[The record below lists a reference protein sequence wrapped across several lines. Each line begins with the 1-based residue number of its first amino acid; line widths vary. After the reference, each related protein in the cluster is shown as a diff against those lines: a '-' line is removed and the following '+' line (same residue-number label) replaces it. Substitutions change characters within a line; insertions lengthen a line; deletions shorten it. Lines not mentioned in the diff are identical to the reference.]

1 MIKPTISHYVRLTL
15 IAWMCARCLQFCTA
29 DNAGHLNQW
38 RTLLSSRSRLVSTKH
53 YFHCSRPD
61 PFLNYQFEIITR
73 SYTGRLGTIYVE
85 QMSSNGTQFRL
96 ELFLQHRKFHLQL
109 VVDNHTLATL
119 QHALTDFSDGYPHH
133 ISVTLG
139 CSTGELGLAV
149 DDELVQT
156 ALVDHHH
163 FNPTTALDHL
173 KVQIKFGYDSNP
185 SMKYIPAIVGC
196 IRGSI
201 FNNGSEIESHSSDV
215 ENGCVDH
222 CKTNPCRNVARDRCV
237 NLFGNLRC
245 NCLYS
250 GFQGMRCESQGTVSI
265 LVKKNQHLVYKLPQY
280 ENQPSK
286 IVLNFKS
293 SVQSRQEL
301 LKISLLSVPNASISV
316 DIVNQSLVEIFYGQR
331 KPLQCS
337 LPFSENDKRQVHF
350 VEFQLIFEYSI
361 QEIHVQTVSGW
372 NRCRFWPNILENSL
386 VLHDIIV
393 GSNQSEGF
401 VGCVKN
407 FYVDFTN
414 VLWLSKVAGQKQL
427 ISNEQLAYG
436 CGEIPTLW
444 SYKFVVNHSACDTR
458 RCRHHSS
465 CIDDGRNGAPTLEKS
480 CHHLYR
486 MGNRRS
492 GVYRIDPDGSGP
504 IGPVYVHCTMDDE
517 LNHGWT
523 IVEHNFE
530 ESMQIRSVWAKDT
543 TYIIS
548 YSHFSLNALRY
559 LIMNSHFCRQ
569 HFVYTCN
576 NAPLDFP
583 TYTWFRSATMYG
595 NFSTLI
601 SEKNACFCYANKTC
615 AKAGRCNCDGNDLN
629 SHVDAGYLVNHQA
642 GLMEMTFIQ
651 HRPRKGWAN
660 VALGPLECRGSDLE
674 EAIQFFGS
682 GTIIEESA
690 WKGTNLEIWFK
701 TTNSEK
707 AILIN
712 QEADDGRFFRILLN
726 KGTVVD
732 FQFDFNLRR
741 DQNYGMKTVTLEDLN
756 SGSSYTSNEWNR
768 IKVENIDSEIFF
780 VFNREQ
786 AFYKLAD
793 NEQLDRTTFD
803 KPLMIGG
810 SHSTPENRFVGCIG
824 ELVVDKRR
832 IPLQTFPTEN
842 SAHNLKLGC
851 QNYCAHLNCAN
862 GALCSEDYANGM
874 ARCKCKNPYAQFGS
888 LCEIDINEQSDVSFQ
903 RKDNGFIMYRDLQ
916 QNPLVEQIVLSFR
929 TDQQSGLLLYAHDQF
944 YNFIQLH
951 LWQSNRLS
959 LTVNSDREV
968 KQCTAIGKSSKF
980 NNMEWKQVAVVRRG
994 HVVHLYV
1001 EDVSCKIDA
1010 TTWMS
1015 GNYVTSFI
1023 DPYNFQTVIPPRPPV
1038 PPNNISN
1045 YTLTYVGGLPSQAF
1059 YNGRK
1064 KRQAVYATKLE
1075 NYLGCMRGLRI
1086 GSDGVDLKKAGE
1098 RTTDSP
1104 DSSGCRFYSK
1114 SSLICFNGGHFTV
1127 DWSTRTLNEQCH
1139 CSDTAFSGKNCSH
1152 DEGVHFTGHSVISF
1166 RLDKL
1171 FSSSHGGGGGAPVS
1185 LFGQASDLLRFVFM
1199 TPFKLRDRQAML
1211 LIEKSRPLKGS
1222 YFNIMLFNN
1231 ELAFQIFDDK
1241 QLSSVIY
1248 HFYGNYLNDKPHLVL
1263 LQLYNDFKM
1272 IIKVDDQ
1279 EKDVPLLDS
1288 TILRRGELLVGGFR
1302 QLSSSANVTK
1312 YRGCISN
1319 LLIENNAAA
1328 DESSVPLFELVKTVG
1343 FMDPERRFRLY
1354 SINNEDVHLSPC
1366 GLTAETLQPLTTSAS
1381 LTMPAWDRLLETR
1394 IYADNIELEDVFT
1407 HLTTPLNEN
1416 DFAEKS
1422 DGESA
1427 GIAVGFIIFI
1437 SVVVVLVFA
1446 VLLWRKVQR
1455 KSYITHEI
1463 YEDEDDFSE
1472 LDDEFQN
1479 QRCCCHQPETAE
1491 EHGSGRLNAT
1501 DYSSSQCVNNVSP
1514 PDEMDKLND
1523 DSQDIVISP
1532 KNFGSYECSSGD
1544 LKYMD
1549 ENVNRLSR
1557 EYPPAAPLQ
1566 QNQIADQ
1573 EQQQQQHNRRLVAV
1587 SPPKLQVLNNHVPV
1601 AWISIRLL
1609 LAVLMLDWPAPDV
1622 VNLTSLC
1629 AVVWCSFS
1637 TCLTWNW
1644 TCMATNICHWKNL
1657 KFGPFCRVRLGR
1669 VRIVNNYR
1677 RPVAGRRVR
1686 TALALGRRSS
1696 MVVHVKG
1703 RGRRHVGRRGL
1714 HLEPGRQLDRWH
1726 RYEDRRSGII
1736 FYWQRSCRRRL
1747 RRKPRRRRYV
1757 QATSAAAN
1765 NNNNNNNTNNTAG
1778 PVRVLWPFFQNR
1790 RTTKKNRCEVV
1801 ERKLRVPKVFRG
1813 LFCCFGLKP
1822 VESAAPLQ
1830 SEFQNSH
1837 FTSRHSENNVHASS
1851 SERLLLPP
1859 VHPSDVNKKCLIVD
1873 LDETLVHSSFKPVKN
1888 PDFVIPVEIDGVVHQ
1903 VYVLKRPYVDEFLQ
1917 QISANFECILFT
1929 ASLAKYADP
1938 VADLLDRWGVF
1949 RSRLFREACV
1959 FHKGNYVKDLN
1970 RLGRDLKHVLI
1981 VDNSPASYAFHPD
1994 NAVPVQSWFDDL
2006 HDTELLDLLPL
2017 LDKLATADNVYTV
2030 LKGSNRRST
2039 SPVLYHYSECN
2050 GAYDPLGVIAQ
2061 VEQKPL

>member
-185 SMKYIPAIVGC
+185 SMKYVPAIVGC

-201 FNNGSEIESHSSDV
+201 FNNESEIESHSSDV

-250 GFQGMRCESQGTVSI
+250 GFQGMRCESQGVPIRPIDS
-265 LVKKNQHLVYKLPQY
+265 
-280 ENQPSK
+280 
-286 IVLNFKS
+286 NFKNYSFS
-293 SVQSRQEL
+293 S
-301 LKISLLSVPNASISV
+301 IP
-316 DIVNQSLVEIFYGQR
+316 
-331 KPLQCS
+331 
-337 LPFSENDKRQVHF
+337 
-350 VEFQLIFEYSI
+350 
-361 QEIHVQTVSGW
+361 
-372 NRCRFWPNILENSL
+372 
-386 VLHDIIV
+386 
-393 GSNQSEGF
+393 
-401 VGCVKN
+401 
-407 FYVDFTN
+407 
-414 VLWLSKVAGQKQL
+414 VAGQKQL

-465 CIDDGRNGAPTLEKS
+465 CIDDGRNGARCS
-480 CHHLYR
+480 CATIPYVGSLCQFY
-486 MGNRRS
+486 
-492 GVYRIDPDGSGP
+492 GSGP

-517 LNHGWT
+517 LNRGWT

-548 YSHFSLNALRY
+548 YS
-559 LIMNSHFCRQ
+559 
-569 HFVYTCN
+569 
-576 NAPLDFP
+576 FP

-615 AKAGRCNCDGNDLN
+615 AKGGRCNCDGNDLN

-701 TTNSEK
+701 TTTSEK

-741 DQNYGMKTVTLEDLN
+741 DENYGMKSVTLEDLN

-780 VFNREQ
+780 VFNRKQ

-862 GALCSEDYANGM
+862 GALCSEDYANGV

-951 LWQSNRLS
+951 LWESNRLS

-1086 GSDGVDLKKAGE
+1086 GSDDVDLKKAGE

-1171 FSSSHGGGGGAPVS
+1171 FSSSHGGGGGGGGGAPVS

-1319 LLIENNAAA
+1319 LLIENNAVA

-1343 FMDPERRFRLY
+1343 FTDPERRFRLY

-1501 DYSSSQCVNNVSP
+1501 DYSSSQCVNNLSP

-1523 DSQDIVISP
+1523 ESQDIVISP

-1573 EQQQQQHNRRLVAV
+1573 EQQQQQQHNRRLVAV

-1601 AWISIRLL
+1601 AWISIRLM

-1657 KFGPFCRVRLGR
+1657 KLYPTQSCVVCILRLGR
-1669 VRIVNNYR
+1669 VRIVNSYR

-1959 FHKGNYVKDLN
+1959 FHKGNYDLN

>member
-185 SMKYIPAIVGC
+185 SMKYVPAIVGC

-201 FNNGSEIESHSSDV
+201 FNNESEIESHSSDV

-386 VLHDIIV
+386 VLHDIII
-393 GSNQSEGF
+393 GSTQSEGF

-517 LNHGWT
+517 LNRGWT

-548 YSHFSLNALRY
+548 YS
-559 LIMNSHFCRQ
+559 
-569 HFVYTCN
+569 
-576 NAPLDFP
+576 FP

-615 AKAGRCNCDGNDLN
+615 AKGGRCNCDGNDLN

-701 TTNSEK
+701 TTTSEK

-741 DQNYGMKTVTLEDLN
+741 DENYGMKSVTLEDLN

-780 VFNREQ
+780 VFNRKQ

-810 SHSTPENRFVGCIG
+810 N
-824 ELVVDKRR
+824 
-832 IPLQTFPTEN
+832 
-842 SAHNLKLGC
+842 
-851 QNYCAHLNCAN
+851 
-862 GALCSEDYANGM
+862 
-874 ARCKCKNPYAQFGS
+874 
-888 LCEIDINEQSDVSFQ
+888 INEQSDVSFQ

-951 LWQSNRLS
+951 LWESNRLS

-968 KQCTAIGKSSKF
+968 KQCTAIGKSSK
-980 NNMEWKQVAVVRRG
+980 
-994 HVVHLYV
+994 
-1001 EDVSCKIDA
+1001 
-1010 TTWMS
+1010 
-1015 GNYVTSFI
+1015 
-1023 DPYNFQTVIPPRPPV
+1023 TVIPPRPPV

-1086 GSDGVDLKKAGE
+1086 GSDDVDLKKAGE
-1098 RTTDSP
+1098 RTTDS
-1104 DSSGCRFYSK
+1104 
-1114 SSLICFNGGHFTV
+1114 
-1127 DWSTRTLNEQCH
+1127 Q
-1139 CSDTAFSGKNCSH
+1139 
-1152 DEGVHFTGHSVISF
+1152 
-1166 RLDKL
+1166 
-1171 FSSSHGGGGGAPVS
+1171 
-1185 LFGQASDLLRFVFM
+1185 
-1199 TPFKLRDRQAML
+1199 
-1211 LIEKSRPLKGS
+1211 
-1222 YFNIMLFNN
+1222 
-1231 ELAFQIFDDK
+1231 
-1241 QLSSVIY
+1241 
-1248 HFYGNYLNDKPHLVL
+1248 
-1263 LQLYNDFKM
+1263 
-1272 IIKVDDQ
+1272 
-1279 EKDVPLLDS
+1279 
-1288 TILRRGELLVGGFR
+1288 
-1302 QLSSSANVTK
+1302 
-1312 YRGCISN
+1312 
-1319 LLIENNAAA
+1319 
-1328 DESSVPLFELVKTVG
+1328 
-1343 FMDPERRFRLY
+1343 RRFRLY

-1501 DYSSSQCVNNVSP
+1501 DYSSSQCVNNLSP

-1523 DSQDIVISP
+1523 ESQDIVISP

-1549 ENVNRLSR
+1549 ENVNRLS
-1557 EYPPAAPLQ
+1557 Q
-1566 QNQIADQ
+1566 Q
-1573 EQQQQQHNRRLVAV
+1573 QQQQQHNRRLVAV

-1601 AWISIRLL
+1601 AWISIRLM

-1657 KFGPFCRVRLGR
+1657 KLYPTQSCVVCILRLGR
-1669 VRIVNNYR
+1669 VRIVNSYR

-1959 FHKGNYVKDLN
+1959 FHKGNYDLN

>member
-1 MIKPTISHYVRLTL
+1 MIKPTISLYVRLTL
-15 IAWMCARCLQFCTA
+15 IAWMCARCLQFSTA
-29 DNAGHLNQW
+29 DNTGHLNQW
-38 RTLLSSRSRLVSTKH
+38 RTLLSSRSRLVSTEH
-53 YFHCSRPD
+53 HFHCSRPD

-85 QMSSNGTQFRL
+85 QMSSNGTPFRL

-109 VVDNHTLATL
+109 VVDNHPLATL

-139 CSTGELGLAV
+139 CSTGELGLSV

-156 ALVDHHH
+156 VLVDHHH
-163 FNPTTALDHL
+163 HFNPITAPLDHL

-201 FNNGSEIESHSSDV
+201 FNNESEIESHSSDV

-250 GFQGMRCESQGTVSI
+250 GFQGMRCESQGVPIRPIDS
-265 LVKKNQHLVYKLPQY
+265 
-280 ENQPSK
+280 
-286 IVLNFKS
+286 NFKNYSFS
-293 SVQSRQEL
+293 SF
-301 LKISLLSVPNASISV
+301 P
-316 DIVNQSLVEIFYGQR
+316 
-331 KPLQCS
+331 
-337 LPFSENDKRQVHF
+337 
-350 VEFQLIFEYSI
+350 
-361 QEIHVQTVSGW
+361 
-372 NRCRFWPNILENSL
+372 
-386 VLHDIIV
+386 
-393 GSNQSEGF
+393 GF
-401 VGCVKN
+401 VGCLKN

-465 CIDDGRNGAPTLEKS
+465 CIDDGKNGARCS
-480 CHHLYR
+480 CATIPY
-486 MGNRRS
+486 
-492 GVYRIDPDGSGP
+492 VGSLCQFF
-504 IGPVYVHCTMDDE
+504 YVHCTMDDE

-548 YSHFSLNALRY
+548 YS
-559 LIMNSHFCRQ
+559 
-569 HFVYTCN
+569 
-576 NAPLDFP
+576 FP

-642 GLMEMTFIQ
+642 GLIEMTFIQ

-682 GTIIEESA
+682 GTIIEESS

-732 FQFDFNLRR
+732 FQFDFNIRR
-741 DQNYGMKTVTLEDLN
+741 DQNYGMKTVTLEDLMN
-756 SGSSYTSNEWNR
+756 VGSSYTSNEWNR

-780 VFNREQ
+780 VFNRKQ

-810 SHSTPENRFVGCIG
+810 N
-824 ELVVDKRR
+824 
-832 IPLQTFPTEN
+832 
-842 SAHNLKLGC
+842 
-851 QNYCAHLNCAN
+851 
-862 GALCSEDYANGM
+862 
-874 ARCKCKNPYAQFGS
+874 
-888 LCEIDINEQSDVSFQ
+888 INEQSDVSFQ

-929 TDQQSGLLLYAHDQF
+929 TDQESGLLLYAHDQF

-951 LWQSNRLS
+951 LWESNRLS

-968 KQCTAIGKSSKF
+968 KQCTAIGKTSK
-980 NNMEWKQVAVVRRG
+980 
-994 HVVHLYV
+994 
-1001 EDVSCKIDA
+1001 
-1010 TTWMS
+1010 
-1015 GNYVTSFI
+1015 
-1023 DPYNFQTVIPPRPPV
+1023 TVIPPRPPV

-1064 KRQAVYATKLE
+1064 KRQAVYATKLQ

-1086 GSDGVDLKKAGE
+1086 GSDDVDLKKAGE
-1098 RTTDSP
+1098 RTTDS
-1104 DSSGCRFYSK
+1104 
-1114 SSLICFNGGHFTV
+1114 
-1127 DWSTRTLNEQCH
+1127 Q
-1139 CSDTAFSGKNCSH
+1139 
-1152 DEGVHFTGHSVISF
+1152 
-1166 RLDKL
+1166 
-1171 FSSSHGGGGGAPVS
+1171 
-1185 LFGQASDLLRFVFM
+1185 
-1199 TPFKLRDRQAML
+1199 
-1211 LIEKSRPLKGS
+1211 
-1222 YFNIMLFNN
+1222 
-1231 ELAFQIFDDK
+1231 
-1241 QLSSVIY
+1241 
-1248 HFYGNYLNDKPHLVL
+1248 
-1263 LQLYNDFKM
+1263 
-1272 IIKVDDQ
+1272 
-1279 EKDVPLLDS
+1279 
-1288 TILRRGELLVGGFR
+1288 
-1302 QLSSSANVTK
+1302 
-1312 YRGCISN
+1312 
-1319 LLIENNAAA
+1319 
-1328 DESSVPLFELVKTVG
+1328 
-1343 FMDPERRFRLY
+1343 RRFRLY

-1366 GLTAETLQPLTTSAS
+1366 GLTIETLQPLTTSAS

-1394 IYADNIELEDVFT
+1394 IYADNIELEDVSTT

-1472 LDDEFQN
+1472 LDDGKFQN

-1491 EHGSGRLNAT
+1491 EHESGGLNAAT

-1573 EQQQQQHNRRLVAV
+1573 EQQHNRRLVAV
-1587 SPPKLQVLNNHVPV
+1587 SPPKLEVLNNHVPV

-1677 RPVAGRRVR
+1677 RPVAGRPVR
-1686 TALALGRRSS
+1686 TALALGRRSP

-1790 RTTKKNRCEVV
+1790 RTTTKKNRCEVV

>member
-1 MIKPTISHYVRLTL
+1 MIKPTISLYVRLTL
-15 IAWMCARCLQFCTA
+15 IAWMCARCLQFSTA
-29 DNAGHLNQW
+29 DNTGHLNQW
-38 RTLLSSRSRLVSTKH
+38 RTLLSSRSRLVSTEH
-53 YFHCSRPD
+53 HFHCSRPD

-85 QMSSNGTQFRL
+85 QMSSNGTPFRL

-109 VVDNHTLATL
+109 VVDNHPLATL

-139 CSTGELGLAV
+139 CSTGELGLSV

-156 ALVDHHH
+156 VLVDHHH
-163 FNPTTALDHL
+163 HFNPITAPLDHL

-201 FNNGSEIESHSSDV
+201 FNNESEIESHSSDV

-301 LKISLLSVPNASISV
+301 LKISLLGVPNASISV

-386 VLHDIIV
+386 VLHDIII

-401 VGCVKN
+401 VGCLKN

-465 CIDDGRNGAPTLEKS
+465 CIDDGKNGAPTLEKS

-642 GLMEMTFIQ
+642 GLIEMTFIQ

-682 GTIIEESA
+682 GTIIEESS

-732 FQFDFNLRR
+732 FQFDFNIRR
-741 DQNYGMKTVTLEDLN
+741 DQNYGMKTVTLEDLMN
-756 SGSSYTSNEWNR
+756 VGSSYTSNEWNR

-780 VFNREQ
+780 VFNRKQ

-851 QNYCAHLNCAN
+851 QNYCVHLNCAN
-862 GALCSEDYANGM
+862 GALCSEDYANGV

-888 LCEIDINEQSDVSFQ
+888 FCEIDINEQSDVSFQ

-929 TDQQSGLLLYAHDQF
+929 TDQESGLLLYAHDQF

-951 LWQSNRLS
+951 LWESNRLS

-968 KQCTAIGKSSKF
+968 KQCTAIGKTSKF

-994 HVVHLYV
+994 HVIHLYV

-1010 TTWMS
+1010 TTTWMS

-1064 KRQAVYATKLE
+1064 KRQAVYATKLQ

-1086 GSDGVDLKKAGE
+1086 GSDDVDLKKAGE

-1171 FSSSHGGGGGAPVS
+1171 FSSSHGGGGGGGAPVS

-1319 LLIENNAAA
+1319 LLIENNAVAG
-1328 DESSVPLFELVKTVG
+1328 ESSVPLFELVKTVG
-1343 FMDPERRFRLY
+1343 FTDPERRFRLY

-1366 GLTAETLQPLTTSAS
+1366 GLTIETLQPLTTSAS

-1394 IYADNIELEDVFT
+1394 IYADNIELEDVSTT

-1472 LDDEFQN
+1472 LDDGKFQN

-1491 EHGSGRLNAT
+1491 EHESGGLNAAT

-1573 EQQQQQHNRRLVAV
+1573 EQQHNRRLVAV
-1587 SPPKLQVLNNHVPV
+1587 SPPKLEVLNNHVPV

-1657 KFGPFCRVRLGR
+1657 KLYP
-1669 VRIVNNYR
+1669 
-1677 RPVAGRRVR
+1677 
-1686 TALALGRRSS
+1686 T
-1696 MVVHVKG
+1696 
-1703 RGRRHVGRRGL
+1703 
-1714 HLEPGRQLDRWH
+1714 Q
-1726 RYEDRRSGII
+1726 
-1736 FYWQRSCRRRL
+1736 
-1747 RRKPRRRRYV
+1747 
-1757 QATSAAAN
+1757 
-1765 NNNNNNNTNNTAG
+1765 
-1778 PVRVLWPFFQNR
+1778 
-1790 RTTKKNRCEVV
+1790 KNRCEVV

-1959 FHKGNYVKDLN
+1959 FHKGNYDLN

>member
-1 MIKPTISHYVRLTL
+1 MIKSTTSFFVRLTW
-15 IAWMCARCLQFCTA
+15 IAWMCARWLQPCTA
-29 DNAGHLNQW
+29 DTAQSNTIINSQW
-38 RTLLSSRSRLVSTKH
+38 RTLLSSRSRLVSTKQ
-53 YFHCSRPD
+53 YFHCSRAD
-61 PFLNYQFEIITR
+61 AILNYQFEITTR
-73 SYTGRLGTIYVE
+73 SYTGRLGTIYAE
-85 QMSSNGTQFRL
+85 QISSNGTPFRL
-96 ELFLQHRKFHLQL
+96 ELFLQHRKLHLQL
-109 VVDNHTLATL
+109 VANNHTLAAL

-133 ISVTLG
+133 ISATLH
-139 CSTGELGLAV
+139 CSTGELGLGV

-156 ALVDHHH
+156 AVVDHHH
-163 FNPTTALDHL
+163 FNATTTLDHL
-173 KVQIKFGYDSNP
+173 KLQIKFGYDSNAL
-185 SMKYIPAIVGC
+185 MKHIPAIVGC
-196 IRGSI
+196 IRASI
-201 FNNGSEIESHSSDV
+201 FNNESEIESHSSDV
-215 ENGCVDH
+215 QNGCVDH
-222 CKTNPCRNVARDRCV
+222 CKTNPCRNVAAHRCI

-250 GFQGMRCESQGTVSI
+250 GFQGMRCESQGTVSVV
-265 LVKKNQHLVYKLPQY
+265 VKKNQHLIYKLPQY

-286 IVLNFKS
+286 FVLNFKS
-293 SVQSRQEL
+293 NVQLRQEL
-301 LKISLLSVPNASISV
+301 LKISLLSVSNENRALISV

-331 KPLQCS
+331 RPLQCS
-337 LPFSENDKRQVHF
+337 LPLSENDKRQVHF

-361 QEIHVQTVSGW
+361 QEIHVQTVSGG
-372 NRCRFWPNILENSL
+372 NRCQFWPNVLEDSF
-386 VLHDIIV
+386 VLRDIII

-407 FYVDFTN
+407 FYLDFTN
-414 VLWLSKVAGQKQL
+414 VLWLTKVAGQQQL
-427 ISNEQLAYG
+427 ISNEQIAFG
-436 CGEIPTLW
+436 CGEVPTLW
-444 SYKFVVNHSACDTR
+444 SYKLVNHSACDTR

-465 CIDDGRNGAPTLEKS
+465 CIDDDRNGARCSCAAMPYAGSLCQFSTLEKS

-486 MGNRRS
+486 MGNHRS

-504 IGPVYVHCTMDDE
+504 IAPVYVYCTMDDE
-517 LNHGWT
+517 LKHGWT

-530 ESMQIRSVWAKDT
+530 ESMQIRSVWAKDA

-559 LIMNSHFCRQ
+559 LIVNSHFCRQ

-576 NAPLDFP
+576 NAPIYFP

-601 SEKNACFCYANKTC
+601 FEKNACFCYANKTC
-615 AKAGRCNCDGNDLN
+615 ARAGRCNCDGSELN
-629 SHVDAGYLVNHQA
+629 AHADAGYLVNHQA
-642 GLMEMTFIQ
+642 GLIEMTFIQ

-674 EAIQFFGS
+674 EAIQFFGA

-690 WKGTNLEIWFK
+690 WKGINLEIWFK
-701 TTNSEK
+701 TTNSEST
-707 AILIN
+707 ILFN

-726 KGTVVD
+726 KGTMVD

-741 DQNYGMKTVTLEDLN
+741 DQNDGMKTVTLEDLN
-756 SGSSYTSNEWNR
+756 GGSSYASNEWTR

-780 VFNREQ
+780 VFNRKQ
-786 AFYKLAD
+786 AFYKLAEY
-793 NEQLDRTTFD
+793 EQLDRTTFD

-810 SHSTPENRFVGCIG
+810 RQSTSENRFVGCIG
-824 ELVVDKRR
+824 ELVIDKRR
-832 IPLQTFPTEN
+832 IPLQTFLTEN
-842 SAHNLKLGC
+842 SARGLKLGC

-862 GALCSEDYANGM
+862 GALCSEDYANGV
-874 ARCKCKNPYAQFGS
+874 ARCKCKNPYAHFGS

-903 RKDNGFIMYRDLQ
+903 RKDNGFIMYRDLR

-929 TDQQSGLLLYAHDQF
+929 TDQESGLLFYAHDQF

-951 LWQSNRLS
+951 LWESNRLS

-968 KQCTAIGKSSKF
+968 KQCTAIGKTSKF

-994 HVVHLYV
+994 HVIHLYV

-1038 PPNNISN
+1038 APNNMSN

-1059 YNGRK
+1059 YTTRK
-1064 KRQAVYATKLE
+1064 RRQAVYATKLQ

-1086 GSDGVDLKKAGE
+1086 GSDDVDLKKDGE

-1114 SSLICFNGGHFTV
+1114 SSLICYNGGHFTV

-1152 DEGVHFTGHSVISF
+1152 DEGVHFTGHSVLSF

-1171 FSSSHGGGGGAPVS
+1171 FASSHGAMG
-1185 LFGQASDLLRFVFM
+1185 LFGQTSDLLRFVFI

-1272 IIKVDDQ
+1272 IIRVDDQ
-1279 EKDVPLLDS
+1279 EKEVPLLDS

-1319 LLIENNAAA
+1319 LLIENNAVVG
-1328 DESSVPLFELVKTVG
+1328 ESVALFKLVKAVG
-1343 FMDPERRFRLY
+1343 FTDPERRFRLY

-1366 GLTAETLQPLTTSAS
+1366 GLITEALQPLTTPVS

-1407 HLTTPLNEN
+1407 RLTTPSNEN

-1437 SVVVVLVFA
+1437 SVVVVLIFA
-1446 VLLWRKVQR
+1446 ILLWKKVQR

-1479 QRCCCHQPETAE
+1479 ERCYCHQAETAE
-1491 EHGSGRLNAT
+1491 EHGIGLNAT
-1501 DYSSSQCVNNVSP
+1501 DSSSQCVNNVSP
-1514 PDEMDKLND
+1514 DEMDKLK
-1523 DSQDIVISP
+1523 DSQDIISTT
-1532 KNFGSYECSSGD
+1532 NLGSYECSSGD

-1566 QNQIADQ
+1566 QNQMADQ
-1573 EQQQQQHNRRLVAV
+1573 EQQHNRRLVAV
-1587 SPPKLQVLNNHVPV
+1587 SPPKLQ
-1601 AWISIRLL
+1601 
-1609 LAVLMLDWPAPDV
+1609 
-1622 VNLTSLC
+1622 
-1629 AVVWCSFS
+1629 
-1637 TCLTWNW
+1637 
-1644 TCMATNICHWKNL
+1644 
-1657 KFGPFCRVRLGR
+1657 
-1669 VRIVNNYR
+1669 
-1677 RPVAGRRVR
+1677 
-1686 TALALGRRSS
+1686 
-1696 MVVHVKG
+1696 
-1703 RGRRHVGRRGL
+1703 
-1714 HLEPGRQLDRWH
+1714 
-1726 RYEDRRSGII
+1726 
-1736 FYWQRSCRRRL
+1736 
-1747 RRKPRRRRYV
+1747 
-1757 QATSAAAN
+1757 
-1765 NNNNNNNTNNTAG
+1765 
-1778 PVRVLWPFFQNR
+1778 
-1790 RTTKKNRCEVV
+1790 
-1801 ERKLRVPKVFRG
+1801 
-1813 LFCCFGLKP
+1813 
-1822 VESAAPLQ
+1822 
-1830 SEFQNSH
+1830 
-1837 FTSRHSENNVHASS
+1837 
-1851 SERLLLPP
+1851 
-1859 VHPSDVNKKCLIVD
+1859 
-1873 LDETLVHSSFKPVKN
+1873 
-1888 PDFVIPVEIDGVVHQ
+1888 
-1903 VYVLKRPYVDEFLQ
+1903 
-1917 QISANFECILFT
+1917 
-1929 ASLAKYADP
+1929 
-1938 VADLLDRWGVF
+1938 
-1949 RSRLFREACV
+1949 
-1959 FHKGNYVKDLN
+1959 
-1970 RLGRDLKHVLI
+1970 
-1981 VDNSPASYAFHPD
+1981 
-1994 NAVPVQSWFDDL
+1994 
-2006 HDTELLDLLPL
+2006 
-2017 LDKLATADNVYTV
+2017 
-2030 LKGSNRRST
+2030 
-2039 SPVLYHYSECN
+2039 
-2050 GAYDPLGVIAQ
+2050 
-2061 VEQKPL
+2061 

>member
-250 GFQGMRCESQGTVSI
+250 GFQGMRCESQGVPIRPIDS
-265 LVKKNQHLVYKLPQY
+265 
-280 ENQPSK
+280 
-286 IVLNFKS
+286 NFKK
-293 SVQSRQEL
+293 L
-301 LKISLLSVPNASISV
+301 FI
-316 DIVNQSLVEIFYGQR
+316 
-331 KPLQCS
+331 
-337 LPFSENDKRQVHF
+337 
-350 VEFQLIFEYSI
+350 LI
-361 QEIHVQTVSGW
+361 
-372 NRCRFWPNILENSL
+372 NS
-386 VLHDIIV
+386 
-393 GSNQSEGF
+393 
-401 VGCVKN
+401 
-407 FYVDFTN
+407 
-414 VLWLSKVAGQKQL
+414 SKVAGQKQL

-465 CIDDGRNGAPTLEKS
+465 CIDDGRNGARCS
-480 CHHLYR
+480 CATIPYVGSLCQFY
-486 MGNRRS
+486 
-492 GVYRIDPDGSGP
+492 GSGP

-548 YSHFSLNALRY
+548 YS
-559 LIMNSHFCRQ
+559 
-569 HFVYTCN
+569 
-576 NAPLDFP
+576 FP

-862 GALCSEDYANGM
+862 GALCSEDYANGI

-903 RKDNGFIMYRDLQ
+903 RKDNGFIMYRDLP

-951 LWQSNRLS
+951 LWESNRLS

-1001 EDVSCKIDA
+1001 EDVGCKIDA

-1086 GSDGVDLKKAGE
+1086 GSDDVDLKKAGE

-1171 FSSSHGGGGGAPVS
+1171 FSSSHGGGGGGGGGAPVS

-1523 DSQDIVISP
+1523 DSQEDIVISP

-1573 EQQQQQHNRRLVAV
+1573 EQQQHNRRLVAV
-1587 SPPKLQVLNNHVPV
+1587 SPPKLQNKCIFTYIYLFDWLVPV

-1657 KFGPFCRVRLGR
+1657 KLYPTQIFSITAKMSFGPFCRVRLGR

-1959 FHKGNYVKDLN
+1959 FHKGNYDLN

>member
-1 MIKPTISHYVRLTL
+1 MIKPTISLYVRLTL

-29 DNAGHLNQW
+29 DNTGHLNQW

-53 YFHCSRPD
+53 YFHCSRSD

-133 ISVTLG
+133 ISVTFG

-156 ALVDHHH
+156 ALVDHHHHH

-201 FNNGSEIESHSSDV
+201 FHNESEIESHSSDV

-250 GFQGMRCESQGTVSI
+250 GFQGMRCESQGVPIRPIDS
-265 LVKKNQHLVYKLPQY
+265 
-280 ENQPSK
+280 
-286 IVLNFKS
+286 NFKNYSFS
-293 SVQSRQEL
+293 S
-301 LKISLLSVPNASISV
+301 IP
-316 DIVNQSLVEIFYGQR
+316 
-331 KPLQCS
+331 
-337 LPFSENDKRQVHF
+337 
-350 VEFQLIFEYSI
+350 
-361 QEIHVQTVSGW
+361 
-372 NRCRFWPNILENSL
+372 
-386 VLHDIIV
+386 
-393 GSNQSEGF
+393 GF

-465 CIDDGRNGAPTLEKS
+465 CIDDGRNGARCS
-480 CHHLYR
+480 CATIPYVGSLCQFY
-486 MGNRRS
+486 
-492 GVYRIDPDGSGP
+492 GSGP

-548 YSHFSLNALRY
+548 YS
-559 LIMNSHFCRQ
+559 
-569 HFVYTCN
+569 
-576 NAPLDFP
+576 FP

-615 AKAGRCNCDGNDLN
+615 AKAGRCNCDENDLN
-629 SHVDAGYLVNHQA
+629 PHVDAGYLVNHQA
-642 GLMEMTFIQ
+642 GLIEMTFIQ

-726 KGTVVD
+726 KAAVVD

-756 SGSSYTSNEWNR
+756 VGSSYTSNEWNR

-780 VFNREQ
+780 VFNRKQ

-810 SHSTPENRFVGCIG
+810 N
-824 ELVVDKRR
+824 
-832 IPLQTFPTEN
+832 
-842 SAHNLKLGC
+842 
-851 QNYCAHLNCAN
+851 
-862 GALCSEDYANGM
+862 
-874 ARCKCKNPYAQFGS
+874 
-888 LCEIDINEQSDVSFQ
+888 INEQSDVSFQ
-903 RKDNGFIMYRDLQ
+903 RKDNGFITYRDLQ

-929 TDQQSGLLLYAHDQF
+929 TDQESGLLLYAHDQF

-951 LWQSNRLS
+951 LWESNRLS

-968 KQCTAIGKSSKF
+968 KQCTAIGKTSK
-980 NNMEWKQVAVVRRG
+980 
-994 HVVHLYV
+994 
-1001 EDVSCKIDA
+1001 
-1010 TTWMS
+1010 
-1015 GNYVTSFI
+1015 
-1023 DPYNFQTVIPPRPPV
+1023 TVIPPRPPV

-1086 GSDGVDLKKAGE
+1086 GSDDVDLKKAGE
-1098 RTTDSP
+1098 RTTDS
-1104 DSSGCRFYSK
+1104 
-1114 SSLICFNGGHFTV
+1114 
-1127 DWSTRTLNEQCH
+1127 Q
-1139 CSDTAFSGKNCSH
+1139 
-1152 DEGVHFTGHSVISF
+1152 
-1166 RLDKL
+1166 
-1171 FSSSHGGGGGAPVS
+1171 
-1185 LFGQASDLLRFVFM
+1185 
-1199 TPFKLRDRQAML
+1199 
-1211 LIEKSRPLKGS
+1211 
-1222 YFNIMLFNN
+1222 
-1231 ELAFQIFDDK
+1231 
-1241 QLSSVIY
+1241 
-1248 HFYGNYLNDKPHLVL
+1248 
-1263 LQLYNDFKM
+1263 
-1272 IIKVDDQ
+1272 
-1279 EKDVPLLDS
+1279 
-1288 TILRRGELLVGGFR
+1288 
-1302 QLSSSANVTK
+1302 
-1312 YRGCISN
+1312 
-1319 LLIENNAAA
+1319 
-1328 DESSVPLFELVKTVG
+1328 
-1343 FMDPERRFRLY
+1343 RRFRLY

-1366 GLTAETLQPLTTSAS
+1366 GLTTETLQPLTTSAS

-1472 LDDEFQN
+1472 LDDGKFQN

-1491 EHGSGRLNAT
+1491 DHGSGGLNAAT
-1501 DYSSSQCVNNVSP
+1501 DDYSSSQCVNNVSP

-1549 ENVNRLSR
+1549 ENVNRLSH
-1557 EYPPAAPLQ
+1557 
-1566 QNQIADQ
+1566 Q
-1573 EQQQQQHNRRLVAV
+1573 EQQQQHNRRLVAV
-1587 SPPKLQVLNNHVPV
+1587 SPPKLQ
-1601 AWISIRLL
+1601 
-1609 LAVLMLDWPAPDV
+1609 
-1622 VNLTSLC
+1622 
-1629 AVVWCSFS
+1629 
-1637 TCLTWNW
+1637 
-1644 TCMATNICHWKNL
+1644 
-1657 KFGPFCRVRLGR
+1657 
-1669 VRIVNNYR
+1669 
-1677 RPVAGRRVR
+1677 
-1686 TALALGRRSS
+1686 
-1696 MVVHVKG
+1696 
-1703 RGRRHVGRRGL
+1703 
-1714 HLEPGRQLDRWH
+1714 
-1726 RYEDRRSGII
+1726 
-1736 FYWQRSCRRRL
+1736 
-1747 RRKPRRRRYV
+1747 
-1757 QATSAAAN
+1757 
-1765 NNNNNNNTNNTAG
+1765 
-1778 PVRVLWPFFQNR
+1778 
-1790 RTTKKNRCEVV
+1790 
-1801 ERKLRVPKVFRG
+1801 
-1813 LFCCFGLKP
+1813 
-1822 VESAAPLQ
+1822 
-1830 SEFQNSH
+1830 
-1837 FTSRHSENNVHASS
+1837 
-1851 SERLLLPP
+1851 
-1859 VHPSDVNKKCLIVD
+1859 
-1873 LDETLVHSSFKPVKN
+1873 
-1888 PDFVIPVEIDGVVHQ
+1888 
-1903 VYVLKRPYVDEFLQ
+1903 
-1917 QISANFECILFT
+1917 
-1929 ASLAKYADP
+1929 
-1938 VADLLDRWGVF
+1938 
-1949 RSRLFREACV
+1949 
-1959 FHKGNYVKDLN
+1959 
-1970 RLGRDLKHVLI
+1970 
-1981 VDNSPASYAFHPD
+1981 
-1994 NAVPVQSWFDDL
+1994 
-2006 HDTELLDLLPL
+2006 
-2017 LDKLATADNVYTV
+2017 
-2030 LKGSNRRST
+2030 
-2039 SPVLYHYSECN
+2039 
-2050 GAYDPLGVIAQ
+2050 
-2061 VEQKPL
+2061 

>member
-250 GFQGMRCESQGTVSI
+250 GFQGMRCESQGVPIRPIDS
-265 LVKKNQHLVYKLPQY
+265 
-280 ENQPSK
+280 
-286 IVLNFKS
+286 NFKK
-293 SVQSRQEL
+293 L
-301 LKISLLSVPNASISV
+301 FI
-316 DIVNQSLVEIFYGQR
+316 
-331 KPLQCS
+331 
-337 LPFSENDKRQVHF
+337 
-350 VEFQLIFEYSI
+350 LI
-361 QEIHVQTVSGW
+361 
-372 NRCRFWPNILENSL
+372 NS
-386 VLHDIIV
+386 
-393 GSNQSEGF
+393 
-401 VGCVKN
+401 
-407 FYVDFTN
+407 
-414 VLWLSKVAGQKQL
+414 SKVAGQKQL

-465 CIDDGRNGAPTLEKS
+465 CIDDGRNGARCS
-480 CHHLYR
+480 CATIPYVGSLCQFY
-486 MGNRRS
+486 
-492 GVYRIDPDGSGP
+492 GSGP

-548 YSHFSLNALRY
+548 YS
-559 LIMNSHFCRQ
+559 
-569 HFVYTCN
+569 
-576 NAPLDFP
+576 FP

-810 SHSTPENRFVGCIG
+810 N
-824 ELVVDKRR
+824 
-832 IPLQTFPTEN
+832 
-842 SAHNLKLGC
+842 
-851 QNYCAHLNCAN
+851 
-862 GALCSEDYANGM
+862 
-874 ARCKCKNPYAQFGS
+874 
-888 LCEIDINEQSDVSFQ
+888 INEQSDVSFQ

-951 LWQSNRLS
+951 LWESNRLS

-968 KQCTAIGKSSKF
+968 KQCTAIGKSSK
-980 NNMEWKQVAVVRRG
+980 
-994 HVVHLYV
+994 
-1001 EDVSCKIDA
+1001 
-1010 TTWMS
+1010 
-1015 GNYVTSFI
+1015 
-1023 DPYNFQTVIPPRPPV
+1023 TVIPPRPPV

-1086 GSDGVDLKKAGE
+1086 GSDDVDLKKAGE
-1098 RTTDSP
+1098 RTTDS
-1104 DSSGCRFYSK
+1104 
-1114 SSLICFNGGHFTV
+1114 
-1127 DWSTRTLNEQCH
+1127 Q
-1139 CSDTAFSGKNCSH
+1139 
-1152 DEGVHFTGHSVISF
+1152 
-1166 RLDKL
+1166 
-1171 FSSSHGGGGGAPVS
+1171 
-1185 LFGQASDLLRFVFM
+1185 
-1199 TPFKLRDRQAML
+1199 
-1211 LIEKSRPLKGS
+1211 
-1222 YFNIMLFNN
+1222 
-1231 ELAFQIFDDK
+1231 
-1241 QLSSVIY
+1241 
-1248 HFYGNYLNDKPHLVL
+1248 
-1263 LQLYNDFKM
+1263 
-1272 IIKVDDQ
+1272 
-1279 EKDVPLLDS
+1279 
-1288 TILRRGELLVGGFR
+1288 
-1302 QLSSSANVTK
+1302 
-1312 YRGCISN
+1312 
-1319 LLIENNAAA
+1319 
-1328 DESSVPLFELVKTVG
+1328 
-1343 FMDPERRFRLY
+1343 RRFRLY

-1557 EYPPAAPLQ
+1557 ARSMDFYST
-1566 QNQIADQ
+1566 IAG
-1573 EQQQQQHNRRLVAV
+1573 RL
-1587 SPPKLQVLNNHVPV
+1587 
-1601 AWISIRLL
+1601 
-1609 LAVLMLDWPAPDV
+1609 D
-1622 VNLTSLC
+1622 
-1629 AVVWCSFS
+1629 
-1637 TCLTWNW
+1637 
-1644 TCMATNICHWKNL
+1644 
-1657 KFGPFCRVRLGR
+1657 VRLAG
-1669 VRIVNNYR
+1669 
-1677 RPVAGRRVR
+1677 AGR
-1686 TALALGRRSS
+1686 
-1696 MVVHVKG
+1696 
-1703 RGRRHVGRRGL
+1703 
-1714 HLEPGRQLDRWH
+1714 
-1726 RYEDRRSGII
+1726 
-1736 FYWQRSCRRRL
+1736 C
-1747 RRKPRRRRYV
+1747 
-1757 QATSAAAN
+1757 
-1765 NNNNNNNTNNTAG
+1765 
-1778 PVRVLWPFFQNR
+1778 
-1790 RTTKKNRCEVV
+1790 
-1801 ERKLRVPKVFRG
+1801 
-1813 LFCCFGLKP
+1813 
-1822 VESAAPLQ
+1822 
-1830 SEFQNSH
+1830 
-1837 FTSRHSENNVHASS
+1837 
-1851 SERLLLPP
+1851 
-1859 VHPSDVNKKCLIVD
+1859 
-1873 LDETLVHSSFKPVKN
+1873 
-1888 PDFVIPVEIDGVVHQ
+1888 
-1903 VYVLKRPYVDEFLQ
+1903 
-1917 QISANFECILFT
+1917 
-1929 ASLAKYADP
+1929 
-1938 VADLLDRWGVF
+1938 
-1949 RSRLFREACV
+1949 
-1959 FHKGNYVKDLN
+1959 
-1970 RLGRDLKHVLI
+1970 
-1981 VDNSPASYAFHPD
+1981 
-1994 NAVPVQSWFDDL
+1994 
-2006 HDTELLDLLPL
+2006 
-2017 LDKLATADNVYTV
+2017 
-2030 LKGSNRRST
+2030 
-2039 SPVLYHYSECN
+2039 
-2050 GAYDPLGVIAQ
+2050 
-2061 VEQKPL
+2061 